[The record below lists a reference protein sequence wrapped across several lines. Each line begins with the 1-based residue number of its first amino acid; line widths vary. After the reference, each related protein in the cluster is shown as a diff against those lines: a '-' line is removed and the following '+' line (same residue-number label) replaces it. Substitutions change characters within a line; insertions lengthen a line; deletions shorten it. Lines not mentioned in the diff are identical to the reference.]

1 MAFLPLR
8 QERMV
13 TCWSRVGHVT
23 VTNLDIHIFKNLQ
36 AESYDVD
43 TLFTII
49 KCFTTSAQPISLFIK
64 NFFHTSVKEI
74 PAYNNV
80 HPESRFSSVV
90 ERKKRERKMAGFAD

>member
-13 TCWSRVGHVT
+13 TCWSHVGYVT
-23 VTNLDIHIFKNLQ
+23 VANPDIHIFKNLQ
-36 AESYDVD
+36 AESYDVN

-64 NFFHTSVKEI
+64 KFFHTSVKKTL
-74 PAYNNV
+74 AYNNV
-80 HPESRFSSVV
+80 HPESQFSSVV
-90 ERKKRERKMAGFAD
+90 ERKKRKRKMAGFAD